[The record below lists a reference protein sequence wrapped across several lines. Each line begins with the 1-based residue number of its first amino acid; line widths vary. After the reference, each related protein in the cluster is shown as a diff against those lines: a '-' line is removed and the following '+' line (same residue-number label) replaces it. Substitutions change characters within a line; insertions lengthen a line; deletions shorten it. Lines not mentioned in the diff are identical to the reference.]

1 MALEAPDE
9 APGRAGFFAGRCFA
23 FDRASRAPAR
33 RPTAILWTGSRRAGP
48 ARPPRTHP
56 QPRSF
61 PHSDAAD
68 FFMKKV
74 LDTDMGPALKGVP
87 GYIKYM
93 KPFIFNM
100 FHIFS
105 HNLTRVD
112 SGDNSPRLKEEWTFR
127 LSTYV
132 DKPVDNFG
140 IALDA
145 GFSAPVQNRWPDS
158 NKLTGWMD
166 CG

>member
-1 MALEAPDE
+1 
-9 APGRAGFFAGRCFA
+9 
-23 FDRASRAPAR
+23 
-33 RPTAILWTGSRRAGP
+33 
-48 ARPPRTHP
+48 
-56 QPRSF
+56 
-61 PHSDAAD
+61 
-68 FFMKKV
+68 MKKV
-74 LDTDMGPALKGVP
+74 LDTDMRPALKGVP
-87 GYIKYM
+87 GYSMYR

-105 HNLTRVD
+105 HIHTRVD

-140 IALDA
+140 IALEA